1 MIDLDQHDRFVVT
14 RRPRTSGAP
23 GLGKVDVYTFEL
35 ADASADTPPFCHVR
49 QRVARCPTRIGF
61 YADEAC
67 TVPVM
72 HLNARLRF
80 DPWARHELTD
90 ADLWPIGAIQKVF
103 EPRRRRSHYVL
114 FDRDGEEVARVDAR
128 LSAAVTRRRAGRV
141 AVVAGAG
148 LVGIPVIGAAG
159 VAAVTSLAVTAAIR
173 QLRDW
178 VDPIDIASELRLS
191 RDGEPLGVFVRRS
204 LAGTV
209 GPGSPPI
216 PGPWG
221 SSVSLYEIDL
231 GADGG
236 RTVDRRLALAVPVA
250 MDALRGV
257 LAESP
262 LR

>member
-1 MIDLDQHDRFVVT
+1 VREYPAAPLVGVGAVVLDGGRVLLVQRG
-14 RRPRTSGAP
+14 RPPALGRWSLP
-23 GLGKVDVYTFEL
+23 GGLVDVGERL
-35 ADASADTPPFCHVR
+35 EAAVR
-49 QRVARCPTRIGF
+49 REVAEECGLTVEVHGLVGAVDRIVRDDEGRV
-61 YADEAC
+61 
-67 TVPVM
+67 
-72 HLNARLRF
+72 
-80 DPWARHELTD
+80 
-90 ADLWPIGAIQKVF
+90 
-103 EPRRRRSHYVL
+103 RSHYVL

-204 LAGTV
+204 LVGTV
-209 GPGSPPI
+209 GPGTPPVPI
-216 PGPWG
+216 PWG
-221 SSVSLYEIDL
+221 SSTSLYEIDL
-231 GADGG
+231 TADAA

-257 LAESP
+257 LADSP